1 MSWLRP
7 ELVVVASPA
16 YRLLNSVLRLSRYTK
31 ARLHGDLSL
40 YMRSHTATV
49 SLADIAE
56 CSTTQGLIWHGVRM
70 EMRTGGVY
78 YVGGLTSLAAASL
91 RRRIHARAATAF
103 WAAHGATVRRSL
115 KAWDCLGVGD
125 RHVPRADLDSWLATA
140 GSVPAYSPEGRPLYP
155 NPAIDRQ
162 AQAALVRF
170 YAVRSGATA
179 EWQSGNAKLEQRAA
193 EARERERQ
201 REERERRARAALA
214 FWAAHGPSILQTLDR
229 WDALHLGERYVP
241 RRDLHRWQSSFGAIP
256 RLDASGLAL
265 DASSPSADE
274 AAHAALARFLALRSG
289 AEARWRRGN
298 ARFEA
303 EEIQRHA
310 ELFDRIESHPL
321 TRQQRLAAVR
331 NEDCGLV
338 VAGAGS
344 GKTSTLIARVA
355 YLLGSGLAEPG
366 EILLLAFNRDAA
378 DELGAR
384 IQDRVGATV
393 KVGTF
398 HSIGYQIVGAA
409 TGARPSVCK
418 GADDSAVAA
427 RRIEDAI
434 KRLFRSDRRFAAATV
449 ALNAFHRDAYRPH
462 WEFASM
468 DDYQRYVR
476 QLEFRTLS
484 GARVK
489 SYEECVIANWLTL
502 KGIRYE
508 YERPYE
514 HRTASASRRQYQP
527 DFYLPDHGIYIE
539 HFGVS
544 RADDVAPGIDREQY
558 LAGMEWKRELH
569 RSRGTTLIQTYSWM
583 HAEDVLLDT
592 LERELRDHGV
602 RLTELD
608 PDEALQA
615 LNKLGAV
622 YQTAQLIVR
631 FRGLAKGL
639 GLSPSDLR
647 SRARGFG
654 DYGRSAA
661 FLDVYEPLLAEYERQ
676 NDENGEI
683 DYEDMLHQAAD
694 YVERCRYASPFRHII
709 VDEFQDV
716 SGGEVRLAK
725 ALRDQVAE
733 ARLLCVGD
741 DWQSI
746 YRFRGADLGYMTSFA
761 ERFGHA
767 TRTDLDLTFRCN
779 EAISAVASRFVQRN
793 PAQLRKTIKSTR
805 SAGPSPIVIR
815 FATPEETRQQALRD
829 VLGEIAAAYPEGASV
844 FILGRYNPWSP
855 TYGLPYPNEQRLLR
869 REHGTLRLDFRTI
882 HGAKG
887 LEADVV
893 VICDLVEGFRDL
905 RGFPSS
911 IESDP
916 LLQLPL
922 PHPDPFPAAEER
934 RLLYV
939 AMTRAR
945 DRVYLMAELGPP
957 SSFITELSDTA
968 TYPEVTVHGA
978 PTRCPSCTS
987 GFVRWCRAGAQTF
1000 IGCSDYPLCHR
1011 SQPAPDAESEARSH
1025 PSGRAHP
1032 DARYAARPRRSVW
1045 LRESR
1050 AYQTR
1055 LQPIHGYPCLRQNV
1069 PLDPGSTLTDGLC
1082 E

>member
-1 MSWLRP
+1 MLSMCG
-7 ELVVVASPA
+7 EVVVAAAPF
-16 YRLLNSVLRLSRYTK
+16 YRQLTGLLRLPHYTV
-31 ARLHGDLSL
+31 ARLDEALTL
-40 YMRSHTATV
+40 YQDSRAATV
-49 SLADIAE
+49 ALADIAE
-56 CSTTQGLIWHGVRM
+56 CSVTQGLFWPGVRV
-70 EMRTGGVY
+70 RTRSGPAY
-78 YVGGLTSLAAASL
+78 DVGGLSSRDANVLC
-91 RRRIHARAATAF
+91 
-103 WAAHGATVRRSL
+103 GAV
-115 KAWDCLGVGD
+115 
-125 RHVPRADLDSWLATA
+125 
-140 GSVPAYSPEGRPLYP
+140 
-155 NPAIDRQ
+155 
-162 AQAALVRF
+162 
-170 YAVRSGATA
+170 
-179 EWQSGNAKLEQRAA
+179 
-193 EARERERQ
+193 
-201 REERERRARAALA
+201 RARAALA
-214 FWAAHGPSILQTLDR
+214 FWASHRPSILQALDR
-229 WDALHLGERYVP
+229 WDALRLGERYVP
-241 RRDLHRWQSSFGAIP
+241 RRDLDRWQSSFGAIP

-265 DASSPSADE
+265 DASSPSANE
-274 AAHAALARFLALRSG
+274 AAHAALARLLALQSG
-289 AEARWRRGN
+289 GDAEWGRGN
-298 ARFEA
+298 ARFET
-303 EEIQRHA
+303 EETQRHA

-321 TRQQRLAAVR
+321 TRLQRLAVVR

-355 YLLGSGLAEPG
+355 YLLESGLAEPR
-366 EILLLAFNRDAA
+366 EILLLTFGKGAA
-378 DELGAR
+378 RELRARVKKRLGAT
-384 IQDRVGATV
+384 IEA
-393 KVGTF
+393 GTF
-398 HSIGYQIVGAA
+398 HSMGHAIIGAA
-409 TGARPSVCK
+409 TGAVPRLCGEADDEK
-418 GADDSAVAA
+418 GADKPTQDMIESLC
-427 RRIEDAI
+427 RRDA
-434 KRLFRSDRRFAAATV
+434 RFAAATIV
-449 ALNAFHRDAYRPH
+449 LAAYHRGAYTPH
-462 WEFASM
+462 WEFQ
-468 DDYQRYVR
+468 DQTEYERYIRRVER
-476 QLEFRTLS
+476 RTLS
-484 GARVK
+484 GARVR

-514 HRTASASRRQYQP
+514 YRTASASRRQYQP
-527 DFYLPDHGIYIE
+527 DFYLPDHGVYIE

-544 RADDVAPGIDREQY
+544 RAGDVAPGIDREQY

-583 HAEDVLLDT
+583 HAEGVLFDT
-592 LERELRDHGV
+592 LERELRANGV

-661 FLDVYEPLLAEYERQ
+661 FLDVYEPLLAEYERE
-676 NDENGEI
+676 NDEKGEI

-694 YVERCRYASPFRHII
+694 YLERCRYASPFRHII

-716 SGGEVRLAK
+716 SAGEVRLAK

-829 VLGEIAAAYPEGASV
+829 VLDEIAAAYPEGASV
-844 FILGRYNPWSP
+844 FILGRYNQWSP
-855 TYGLPYPNEQRLLR
+855 TYGLPHRDEWRQFE
-869 REHGTLRLDFRTI
+869 REVPGLSLEFLTI
-882 HGAKG
+882 HKAKG

-911 IESDP
+911 VEGDP
-916 LLQLPL
+916 LIQLPL
-922 PHPDPFPAAEER
+922 PHPDPFPDAEER

-957 SSFITELSDTA
+957 SSFIMELSDAA
-968 TYPEVTVHGA
+968 TYPEVTVRGES
-978 PTRCPSCTS
+978 TRCPRCPS

-1000 IGCSDYPLCHR
+1000 IGCSDYPLCRR
-1011 SQPAPDAESEARSH
+1011 SQPALDAES
-1025 PSGRAHP
+1025 
-1032 DARYAARPRRSVW
+1032 
-1045 LRESR
+1045 
-1050 AYQTR
+1050 
-1055 LQPIHGYPCLRQNV
+1055 
-1069 PLDPGSTLTDGLC
+1069 
-1082 E
+1082 

>member
-214 FWAAHGPSILQTLDR
+214 FWAAHGPSILQALDR
-229 WDALHLGERYVP
+229 WGALRLGERYVP
-241 RRDLHRWQSSFGAIP
+241 RRDLHRWQSYSGAIP
-256 RLDASGLAL
+256 RLETAGLAL
-265 DASSPSADE
+265 DASSPSANE
-274 AAHAALARFLALRSG
+274 AAHAALARLLALQSG
-289 AEARWRRGN
+289 PEAEWECGN

-303 EEIQRHA
+303 DEIQRHA
-310 ELFDRIESHPL
+310 GLFDRIESHPL
-321 TRQQRLAAVR
+321 TVQQRLAAVR

-355 YLLGSGLAEPG
+355 YLLESGLAEPG
-366 EILLLAFNRDAA
+366 EILLLTFSKGAA
-378 DELGAR
+378 DEIRSRIKKRLGAT
-384 IQDRVGATV
+384 IEA
-393 KVGTF
+393 GTF
-398 HSIGYQIVGAA
+398 HSIGYGIVGAA
-409 TGARPSVCK
+409 TGARPSLCQ
-418 GADDSAVAA
+418 GADDSLVAA
-427 RRIEDAI
+427 RRTEGTLA
-434 KRLFRSDRRFAAATV
+434 RLCRSDRRFAAAAV
-449 ALNAFHRDAYRPH
+449 ALSALHRDAYRPR
-462 WEFASM
+462 WDFATM

-476 QLEFRTLS
+476 QLELRTLS
-484 GARVK
+484 GIRAK

-502 KGIRYE
+502 NGVAHE
-508 YERPYE
+508 YERPYDY
-514 HRTASASRRQYQP
+514 RTASASRRQYEP

-544 RADDVAPGIDREQY
+544 RAGDVAPGIDRDRY

-569 RSRGTTLIQTYSWM
+569 RSHGTTLIETYSWM
-583 HAEDVLLDT
+583 HAEGVLFDT
-592 LERELRDHGV
+592 LKWELRAHGV

-622 YQTAQLIVR
+622 HQAAQLIVR

-647 SRARGFG
+647 SRACGFG

-661 FLDVYEPLLAEYERQ
+661 FLDVYEPLLAEYERE
-676 NDENGEI
+676 NDEKGEI
-683 DYEDMLHQAAD
+683 DYEDMLHQAAEHLD
-694 YVERCRYASPFRHII
+694 LRRYASPFHHII

-716 SGGEVRLAK
+716 SAGEVRLAK
-725 ALRDQVAE
+725 ALCDQVAE

-761 ERFGHA
+761 VEFGHA
-767 TRTDLDLTFRCN
+767 TRTDLDLTFRGN
-779 EAISAVASRFVQRN
+779 EAIAAVASRFVQRN

-805 SAGPSPIVIR
+805 SAGPSPVVIR
-815 FATPEETRQQALRD
+815 FATPEETREQALRD
-829 VLGEIAAAYPEGASV
+829 ILGEVAAAYPEGASV
-844 FILGRYNPWSP
+844 LILGRYNAWSP
-855 TYGLPYPNEQRLLR
+855 TYGLPHRDERCQLA
-869 REHGTLRLDFRTI
+869 REVPGLSLKFRTI
-882 HGAKG
+882 HKAKG

-922 PHPDPFPAAEER
+922 PHPDPFPDAEER

-957 SSFITELSDTA
+957 SSFIMELSDAA

-1011 SQPAPDAESEARSH
+1011 SQPAPDAES
-1025 PSGRAHP
+1025 
-1032 DARYAARPRRSVW
+1032 
-1045 LRESR
+1045 
-1050 AYQTR
+1050 
-1055 LQPIHGYPCLRQNV
+1055 
-1069 PLDPGSTLTDGLC
+1069 
-1082 E
+1082 